1 MTEIMELPPR
11 PTLEQIQAFESI
23 LRQFPQVDC
32 PVDHFF
38 ADGLYGR
45 LVLIPAGTTVTG
57 KMHAGRH
64 LNVLLAGTIKVT
76 TEQGV
81 IELTAP
87 HVMVSEAG
95 VKRVGHAYTDTLW
108 LTVHASDKTDIAEL
122 EKELIIPEHPA
133 LEGESP

>member
-1 MTEIMELPPR
+1 MTDIVELPQQ
-11 PTLEQIQAFESI
+11 PTLEGIQAFEQV
-23 LRQFPQVDC
+23 LRRFPQVDC

-76 TEQGV
+76 TEHGV
-81 IELTAP
+81 IELSAP

-108 LTVHASDKTDIAEL
+108 LTVHASNKTDLGEL
-122 EKELIIPEHPA
+122 EQELIVPENP
-133 LEGESP
+133 LIEGERP

>member
-1 MTEIMELPPR
+1 MTEIMELPPQ
-11 PTLEQIQAFESI
+11 PTLEQIQAFERV
-23 LRQFPQVDC
+23 LRKFPQVDC

-122 EKELIIPEHPA
+122 ERELIIPEHPA
-133 LEGESP
+133 LEGEDS